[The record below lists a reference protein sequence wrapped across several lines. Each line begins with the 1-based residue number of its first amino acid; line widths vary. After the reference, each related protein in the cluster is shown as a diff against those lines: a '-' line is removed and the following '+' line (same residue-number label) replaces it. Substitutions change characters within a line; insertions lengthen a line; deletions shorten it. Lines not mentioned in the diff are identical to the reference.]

1 MSLRSFIGF
10 ALFLCAGDL
19 PAQAI
24 ADDRSLLNDSR
35 SLLEQL
41 QTQAPHELTEQ
52 EKKKLDEENKQLED
66 IRKRH
71 EENSLNISRTLTERR
86 SLLQDSDITFEF
98 KYYGSSWEGA
108 PLLAAC
114 LIDETGS
121 VYNFVAARDPN
132 AQSMKLSTDERDYL
146 KAINLAKLL
155 RNQIL
160 QPRGVGADFATRIW
174 TINYGSDQ
182 HLLMI
187 EGNYFGALSDVPA
200 IELLSLIDGW
210 CPYSRE
216 ARSPYP
222 K

>member
-10 ALFLCAGDL
+10 ALFLCAADL
-19 PAQAI
+19 PAQAV
-24 ADDRSLLNDSR
+24 ADDQSLLNDSR
-35 SLLEQL
+35 TLLEQL
-41 QTQAPHELTEQ
+41 QPDAPHELTEQ
-52 EKKKLDEENKQLED
+52 EKEKLDEENKRLED
-66 IRKRH
+66 VRKRH
-71 EENSLNISRTLTERR
+71 EENSLNISRILTERR
-86 SLLQDSDITFEF
+86 NVLQDSDITFEF
-98 KYYGSSWEGA
+98 KYHGSNFEGA
-108 PLLAAC
+108 PLVAAC

-132 AQSMKLSTDERDYL
+132 AQSMKSSTDERDYL

-160 QPRGVGADFATRIW
+160 QPRLVGADFPNRIW
-174 TINYGSDQ
+174 TINYGSNQ

-187 EGNYFGALSDVPA
+187 EGDYFGALSDVPA
-200 IELLSLIDGW
+200 IELLNLIDDW

-216 ARSPYP
+216 ARSRYV

>member
-10 ALFLCAGDL
+10 ALFLCAEGL
-19 PAQAI
+19 PAQAV

-41 QTQAPHELTEQ
+41 EPRAPHELTEQ
-52 EKKKLDEENKQLED
+52 EKEKLDEENKQLED

-86 SLLQDSDITFEF
+86 NFLQDSDITFEF
-98 KYYGSSWEGA
+98 KYYGSNLEGA
-108 PLLAAC
+108 PLVAAC

-121 VYNFVAARDPN
+121 IYNFDAARDTY
-132 AQSMKLSTDERDYL
+132 AQSMKTDERDYL

-160 QPRGVGADFATRIW
+160 QPRPVGADFANRIW
-174 TINYGSDQ
+174 TINYGSNQ

-187 EGNYFGALSDVPA
+187 EGDYFGALSDVPA
-200 IELLSLIDGW
+200 IELLNLIDSW

-216 ARSPYP
+216 ARSRYL